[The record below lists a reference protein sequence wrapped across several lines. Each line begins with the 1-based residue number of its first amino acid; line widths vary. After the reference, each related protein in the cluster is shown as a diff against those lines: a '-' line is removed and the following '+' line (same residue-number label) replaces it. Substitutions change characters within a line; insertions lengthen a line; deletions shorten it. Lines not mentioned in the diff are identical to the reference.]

1 MDTLLLDINTW
12 DLVIDADNN
21 IAVASDPY
29 SQAQDAASMIKLF
42 QGELYYDTTKG
53 VPYWTSVLGFDPP
66 IQLLKTYFNQAASV
80 VPGVTASRT
89 FITGLA
95 GRLLSGQVQIT
106 NTTNQTAIAAF

>member
-1 MDTLLLDINTW
+1 MKTLLLDVNTW
-12 DLVIDADNN
+12 DLVVDADNN
-21 IAVASDPY
+21 IAAADVPY

-66 IQLLKTYFNQAASV
+66 SQLLKTYFNQAALV
-80 VPGVTASRT
+80 VPGVTAART

-95 GRLLSGQVQIT
+95 GRLLTGQVQIT
-106 NTTNQTAIAAF
+106 NTTDATAIAAF